1 MRQLL
6 TGARLFTGDA
16 FLDGHALLLD
26 GSRIVDLLPAERIPS
41 DAAVTVLPPGSL
53 LAPGFIDAQVNGAG
67 GVLFND
73 RPDAGAVLEIA
84 AALRPGGTTGFL
96 PTFITDERSRTEAAA
111 RAALTV
117 ATDPDSGVLGV
128 HLEGPFLS
136 PARPG
141 VHHPAHIR
149 QPDEGDL
156 AFLTGLA
163 RQAPDSRL
171 LVTLAPEEVAGE
183 ALARLTESGAILS
196 AGHTAAPYERMVAA
210 AAQGLTGVTH
220 LFNAMPPLSN
230 RAPGPVLAGLETP
243 DLWCGVIADGVHV
256 HPALLRLALRLKPGR
271 IFLVTDAMPPVG
283 TESSEFRLYG
293 RRILRRDGRLET
305 EDGTLAGA
313 DLDMIAAVRNAV
325 RLLGLPLEEALRM
338 ASLYPARFLRLDDR
352 LGRLAAGFRADLVLL
367 SDEMQVLE
375 TWVGGTVR
383 YRAPLRS

>member
-1 MRQLL
+1 MRQAL
-6 TGARLFTGDA
+6 TGARLFTGDTL
-16 FLDGHALLLD
+16 LDGHALLLD
-26 GSRIVDLLPAERIPS
+26 GSCIVDLLPAERIPS
-41 DAAVTVLPPGSL
+41 DAAVTMLPPGSL

-73 RPDAGAVLEIA
+73 RPDAEAILEIA
-84 AALRPGGTTGFL
+84 AALRPGGTTSFL
-96 PTFITDERSRTEAAA
+96 PTFITDDRTRTETAAQ
-111 RAALTV
+111 AALTV
-117 ATDPDSGVLGV
+117 ASDPDNGVLGV

-141 VHHPAHIR
+141 VHDPAHIR
-149 QPDEGDL
+149 RPDEADL

-171 LVTLAPEEVAGE
+171 LVTLAPEEVADE
-183 ALARLTESGAILS
+183 ALARLAAAGAILS
-196 AGHTAAPYERMVAA
+196 AGHTAAPFERTVAA
-210 AAQGLTGVTH
+210 AAHGLSGVTH

-230 RAPGPVLAGLETP
+230 RAPGPVLAGLEVP

-256 HPALLRLALRLKPGR
+256 HPALLRMALRLKPGR
-271 IFLVTDAMPPVG
+271 LFLVTDAMPPVG
-283 TESSEFRLYG
+283 TESTDFHLYG

-352 LGRLAAGFRADLVLL
+352 LGRLAPGFRADLVLL
-367 SDEMQVLE
+367 SDGMDVLE
-375 TWVGGTVR
+375 TWVGGKRR
-383 YRAPLRS
+383 YPA